1 MVRSFALTAECFLN
15 KRVLQIVC
23 KDWWY

>member
-23 KDWWY
+23 KDW